1 MKLIQNLGIRRCVT
15 AAAAVAM
22 VTAAAAC
29 SSGSSGSGSATA
41 AASLLTEQS
50 SSQQAQLLT
59 EAKQEGS
66 LSWVTS
72 LAGPVVDAVIHA
84 FNQQYPSI
92 KVTVTRGDED
102 TIIPQ
107 AIQELQAGKSA
118 PDVFEVTST
127 GALEFTSAGV
137 LTPFYDPASAQIPA
151 QYQVKSGSDDTL
163 VTDRVSYISLGYNT
177 KKVSAGAAPK
187 TLSDLLSPSLSGDLA
202 LETDTTS
209 EEWIGGVLHLM
220 GQSKGTQFLKQLG
233 AQHVAQTS
241 VSGAALMGLVASG
254 QYGICT
260 CFHNHEQQDAAQG
273 SPVAWTPV
281 EPVIA
286 NVGELGILKGSPHP
300 AAALLFV
307 DFITGTAGQKVLTSE
322 DYTPP
327 EDKQPFTSWIPTS
340 GATSATAYNQTLQ
353 SWTALQKQD
362 FGG

>member
-15 AAAAVAM
+15 AAAAVSL

-41 AASLLTEQS
+41 AASLLTEHS

-127 GALEFTSAGV
+127 GALEFTSANV

>member
-1 MKLIQNLGIRRCVT
+1 MKLIQVLGVRRCVT
-15 AAAAVAM
+15 AAAVVALVT
-22 VTAAAAC
+22 VTAAC
-29 SSGSSGSGSATA
+29 GSSSGGGSTASAG
-41 AASLLTEQS
+41 SLLTEQS
-50 SSQQAQLLT
+50 SSQLTQLVN

-72 LAGPVVDAVIHA
+72 LAGPVVDAIIHA
-84 FNQQYPSI
+84 FNKQYPSI
-92 KVTVTRGDED
+92 KVSVTRGDED

-107 AIQELQAGKSA
+107 AIQELQAHKTA

-127 GALEFTSAGV
+127 GALEFSSAGV
-137 LTPFYDPASAQIPA
+137 LTPFYDPASARIPA

-177 KKVSAGAAPK
+177 KKVPASAAPK
-187 TLSDLLSPSLSGDLA
+187 TLSDLLSPSLAGDLA

-220 GQSKGTQFLKQLG
+220 GQTKGTQFLKQLA

-281 EPVIA
+281 QPVIA
-286 NVGELGILKGSPHP
+286 NVGELGILQGTPHP
-300 AAALLFV
+300 AAALLFI
-307 DFITGTAGQKVLTSE
+307 DFLTGSAGQKVLTGE

-327 EDKQPFTSWIPTS
+327 EDRQPFTSWIPTS

-353 SWTALQKQD
+353 SWTSLQKQD